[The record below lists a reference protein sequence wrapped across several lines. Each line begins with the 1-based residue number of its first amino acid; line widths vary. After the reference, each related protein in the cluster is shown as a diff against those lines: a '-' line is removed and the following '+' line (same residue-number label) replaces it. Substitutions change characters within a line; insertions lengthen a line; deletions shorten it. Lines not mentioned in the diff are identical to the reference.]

1 MSALEL
7 EVYDLFKKRFNED
20 EAKLVIE
27 FFDAKAEQKYDQKKD
42 TLLTKEDKV
51 ELVSKI
57 ESSKVDVLK
66 SIYLVSV
73 VQFLAIIG
81 SVLAIMSF
89 MLKR

>member
-7 EVYDLFKKRFNED
+7 KVYDLFKRRFSED

-27 FFDAKAEQKYDQKKD
+27 FFDAKADQKYDQKKD
-42 TLLTKEDKV
+42 ILLTKEDKI
-51 ELVSKI
+51 ELVGKI

>member
-7 EVYDLFKKRFNED
+7 QVYDLFKKRFSED

-27 FFDAKAEQKYDQKKD
+27 FFDAKADQKYDQKKD
-42 TLLTKEDKV
+42 ILLTKEDKI
-51 ELVSKI
+51 ELVGKI

-81 SVLAIMSF
+81 SVLAIISF
-89 MLKR
+89 MLRK

>member
-1 MSALEL
+1 MSA
-7 EVYDLFKKRFNED
+7 
-20 EAKLVIE
+20 
-27 FFDAKAEQKYDQKKD
+27 
-42 TLLTKEDKV
+42 LLTKEDKL
-51 ELVSKI
+51 ELVGKI

-89 MLKR
+89 MIKH